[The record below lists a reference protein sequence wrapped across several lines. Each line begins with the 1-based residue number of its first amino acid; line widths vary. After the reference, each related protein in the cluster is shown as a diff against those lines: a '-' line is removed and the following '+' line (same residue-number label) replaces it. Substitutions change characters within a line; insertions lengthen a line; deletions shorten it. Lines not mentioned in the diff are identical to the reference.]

1 MNKIEEDPQE
11 HRPLVK
17 HPFTQIQLSDREKFH
32 TGMLKLTLDLFQ
44 KEAFESIFGTVF
56 ANELYT
62 AEPKIQTCLEE
73 NSVDLSI
80 KKDKKVFAI
89 VESKFKTGLH
99 YSNYNGEKVSQ
110 LEKYALNNPEVTY
123 GFVVSLF
130 PEEEEDLTISSGKK
144 TKIENF
150 APLRYTVQVLDYLKA
165 NPYLKEDKPLHVE
178 KDRWEKIQDDPSIS
192 LIALWKSYLEELAKI
207 VGRFE
212 NNKDLKKITSDDAK
226 LLSIIKLKGVFEG
239 YRMNQVKI
247 KLQEVI
253 KDESE
258 LIKKLQDG
266 AKVWKTP
273 DAENNYIIL
282 GNTHGAA
289 SMSLVM
295 TDEHESISYGI
306 QWQAGSVKVFIQHEK
321 KITSSWLAI
330 REVAL
335 SELSKA
341 LGGPEINNK
350 NKKSKF
356 KSFTLSKKDVLT
368 DDIHKM
374 DSHLIKIL
382 KTLRQYPP
390 KI

>member
-165 NPYLKEDKPLHVE
+165 NPYLKKDKPLHAVE
-178 KDRWEKIQDDPSIS
+178 DRWEKIQKHPVTP
-192 LIALWKSYLEELAKI
+192 LITRWKRHLEELGKHI
-207 VGRFE
+207 DRFE
-212 NNKDLKKITSDDAK
+212 NNEDLKKNIFQEDID
-226 LLSIIKLKGVFEG
+226 LLISSIKLRGEG
-239 YRMNQVKI
+239 FGMNQVKT
-247 KLQEVI
+247 KKFEWYYN
-253 KDESE
+253 E
-258 LIKKLQDG
+258 IKK
-266 AKVWKTP
+266 
-273 DAENNYIIL
+273 
-282 GNTHGAA
+282 TH
-289 SMSLVM
+289 
-295 TDEHESISYGI
+295 DNE
-306 QWQAGSVKVFIQHEK
+306 
-321 KITSSWLAI
+321 
-330 REVAL
+330 
-335 SELSKA
+335 
-341 LGGPEINNK
+341 
-350 NKKSKF
+350 
-356 KSFTLSKKDVLT
+356 
-368 DDIHKM
+368 
-374 DSHLIKIL
+374 
-382 KTLRQYPP
+382 
-390 KI
+390 